1 MTLAGLRPVADADL
15 DALVALNAASV
26 PAVSAADDA
35 HMRRLVSGA
44 SPAWVVERDG
54 ELTAFVLLFR
64 PGADY
69 ESPNYRWF
77 SERYPD
83 FLYVDRV
90 VVAASERGGGLGT
103 ALYDAVADEA
113 VRVGAPVV
121 AAEVNLDP
129 PNPGS
134 SRFHRRCG
142 FEQVGTQRL
151 GESYEVEML
160 VRRV

>member
-1 MTLAGLRPVADADL
+1 MNLDGLRGVAETDVA
-15 DALVALNAASV
+15 ALIALNAAAV
-26 PAVSAADDA
+26 PAVSPADDA
-35 HMRRLVSGA
+35 HMAHLVAA
-44 SPAWVVERDG
+44 SDPAWVVERDG
-54 ELTAFVLLFR
+54 AVAAFVLLLR

-69 ESPNYRWF
+69 DSPNYRWF
-77 SERYPD
+77 GERYPD

-90 VVAASERGGGLGT
+90 VVAESHRGSGLGG
-103 ALYDAVADEA
+103 ALYDAVAAEA

-151 GESYEVEML
+151 GDDYEVEML